1 LFPPSASHG
10 FDVAWLCLADLVWLP
25 YPSLPANASLPSGSS
40 TVLKQ
45 EVGVERLWWQTLLQ
59 NWVGGLVQG
68 WIG

>member
-1 LFPPSASHG
+1 M
-10 FDVAWLCLADLVWLP
+10 
-25 YPSLPANASLPSGSS
+25 
-40 TVLKQ
+40 LKQ